1 MKLLV
6 PDVNGADCCCV
17 LQKFVMVWDIPPS
30 NMLEVR
36 HRIYTEAEK
45 RFLDYIDIQ
54 LKDQKISNFSLKCI
68 DYGDAKHKF
77 DFPICHT
84 DSLRESLWKDLDVL
98 QVENPESLE
107 LADGVPHRKTE
118 IKRKRGGEVK
128 TPFLG
133 FTELESDKLSH
144 EQLATKANREKN
156 FAYAPDDFK
165 QWYLSIM
172 AFNATVTQNSNSW
185 GWEVQ
190 EEYIYPNSVAI
201 VAPSKLMVTKESLRK
216 DISKLKKE
224 AVKATETIEKL
235 HVRLKENSSK
245 KSKVHEGDA
254 KNIEVLAEEKANEM
268 FQTWQTDDEDRY
280 KEQIRVL
287 KESRATEMDKNKKLE
302 KELAEEKT
310 TCADLRKDIDTND
323 RLHKLEVK
331 NLEQRLEATQKDKE
345 YLQTAFYPRNSSTA
359 QAFTSRHA
367 SMNHVSPDVQ
377 LGQKRLNPPGSGDSP

>member
-1 MKLLV
+1 M
-6 PDVNGADCCCV
+6 
-17 LQKFVMVWDIPPS
+17 
-30 NMLEVR
+30 
-36 HRIYTEAEK
+36 
-45 RFLDYIDIQ
+45 
-54 LKDQKISNFSLKCI
+54 
-68 DYGDAKHKF
+68 
-77 DFPICHT
+77 
-84 DSLRESLWKDLDVL
+84 
-98 QVENPESLE
+98 
-107 LADGVPHRKTE
+107 
-118 IKRKRGGEVK
+118 K

-133 FTELESDKLSH
+133 FTELQSDKLSH

-165 QWYLSIM
+165 QWYQSIM
-172 AFNATVTQNSNSW
+172 TFNGYVTKNSNSW
-185 GWEVQ
+185 GWLVQ
-190 EEYIYPNSVAI
+190 DEYIYPNSVAI
-201 VAPSKLMVTKESLRK
+201 VAPSKLMVSKESLRK
-216 DISKLKKE
+216 DISKLQKD

-310 TCADLRKDIDTND
+310 TCVGLRKDIDNND

-331 NLEQRLEATQKDKE
+331 NLEQQLVTAHRDKE
-345 YLQTAFYPRNSSTA
+345 YLQTAFIGRNSSTA
-359 QAFTSRHA
+359 PAVTSRRGDAA